1 MEDYKIKYIK
11 YKNKYLLLKN
21 QIAGS
26 HFKISTIDKLELSNT
41 YIYKKKIIVLTF
53 IEIKLINN
61 ETFETKIVNDFDL
74 DFNFFISFKIGSII
88 DFNSKNYTLFD
99 IIYTFED
106 FNENKIRI
114 SQENIEELNEIKQ
127 FIFEYIDSTIL
138 DHIKSRQSLVTRSLN
153 YLEDQFLIGKINK
166 FSEHFMRPFFYP
178 LVGTNYIKML
188 TNTIQSN
195 NFSSLYDFKNEEL
208 CLKKNRDHI
217 INYINIF
224 NQLCEISEN
233 GKYLFPK
240 VEGEFYLFR
249 FEYISNYDFF
259 MKEITRGEKIY
270 YCPFSTTYNFDLNW
284 ANSNVLY
291 VYKIPTG
298 CNYFYLSDQSQ
309 YEVTLQQGK
318 VKIINIYY
326 YYYINR
332 RIIMVLCDFLPISVE
347 DAIRDLPLQCV

>member
-1 MEDYKIKYIK
+1 
-11 YKNKYLLLKN
+11 
-21 QIAGS
+21 
-26 HFKISTIDKLELSNT
+26 
-41 YIYKKKIIVLTF
+41 VLTF

-61 ETFETKIVNDFDL
+61 ETHETNIVNDFDL
-74 DFNFFISFKIGSII
+74 DFNFFISFKIEDII
-88 DFNSKNYTLFD
+88 DFNSKNYTLSD

-106 FNENKIRI
+106 SNENKIRI
-114 SQENIEELNEIKQ
+114 GQENIDELNEIKQ
-127 FIFEYIDSTIL
+127 FIFEYIDLTKL
-138 DHIKSRQSLVTRSLN
+138 EHIKSKQTIVSSTLN
-153 YLEDQFLIGKINK
+153 YLEDQVLIRKINK
-166 FSEHFMRPFFYP
+166 LSEEFIGPFFNP
-178 LVGTNYIKML
+178 LVGTNYIQML

-195 NFSSLYDFKNEEL
+195 NFSSLYDFKNGEL
-208 CLKKNRDHI
+208 CLKKKRDRI

-233 GKYLFPK
+233 GQYLFPK

-249 FEYISNYDFF
+249 FEYISNFDFF
-259 MKEITRGEKIY
+259 IKEITHGEKIF

-284 ANSNVLY
+284 VNSNVLY
-291 VYKIPTG
+291 VYKIPER

-332 RIIMVLCDFLPISVE
+332 RIIIVLCDFIPISVE
-347 DAIRDLPLQCV
+347 DAIRDLPAQCV